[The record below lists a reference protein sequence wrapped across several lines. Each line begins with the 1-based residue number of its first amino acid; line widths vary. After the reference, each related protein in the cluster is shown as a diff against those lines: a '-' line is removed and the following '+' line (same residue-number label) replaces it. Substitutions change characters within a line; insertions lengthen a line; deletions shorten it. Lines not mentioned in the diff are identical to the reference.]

1 MTCIVGLVD
10 GTDVWMGGDSA
21 GVAGLDISLRADPK
35 VFRNGDL
42 LIGFTSSFR
51 MGQLLRFRLV
61 PPPRR
66 AGQDLFHY
74 MVCDFVEAVRICLRD
89 GGFAHRSNDVETG
102 GFFLVAGEGRLFSV
116 QDDYQVSEF
125 NRGYHAIG
133 CGASYALGSLFG
145 SRDMPA
151 EHRIRRALETAEHFS
166 GGVRAPF
173 LIRRIGEDMSGSAD
187 ANRENLDFAVGAPAL
202 VAA

>member
-10 GTDVWMGGDSA
+10 QGNVWMGGDSA

-35 VFRNGDL
+35 VFRNGAFL
-42 LIGFTSSFR
+42 VGFTSSFR
-51 MGQLLRFRLV
+51 MGQLLRFRLA

-66 AGQDLFHY
+66 PDQDLFRY
-74 MVCDFVEAVRICLRD
+74 MVCDFVEAVRLCLKD

-102 GFFLVAGEGRLFSV
+102 GFFLVATEGRLFSI

-125 NRGYHAIG
+125 NRGFHAIG
-133 CGASYALGSLFG
+133 CGSAYALGSLHTT
-145 SRDMPA
+145 RDLPG
-151 EHRIRRALETAEHFS
+151 EVRVRKALETAEHFS

-173 LIRRIGEDMSGSAD
+173 LIDCIE
-187 ANRENLDFAVGAPAL
+187 
-202 VAA
+202 AAGQPLPLRAA

>member
-10 GTDVWMGGDSA
+10 GNEVWMGGDSA

-35 VFRNGDL
+35 VFHNGNF

-51 MGQLLRFRLV
+51 MGQLLRFRLA

-66 AGQDLFHY
+66 PEQDLFHY
-74 MVCDFVEAVRICLRD
+74 MVCDFVEAVRICLRE

-102 GFFLVAGEGRLFSV
+102 GFFLVGAEGRLFSI

-133 CGASYALGSLFG
+133 CGASYALGSLY
-145 SRDMPA
+145 STRDLPA
-151 EHRIRRALETAEHFS
+151 GERVRRALETAEHFS

-173 LIRRIGEDMSGSAD
+173 LIERTG
-187 ANRENLDFAVGAPAL
+187 AVQPAL

>member
-10 GTDVWMGGDSA
+10 GQSVWMGGDSA

-35 VFRNGDL
+35 VFHNGSF

-51 MGQLLRFRLV
+51 MGQLLRFRLS

-66 AGQDLFHY
+66 PGQDLFHY
-74 MVCDFVEAVRICLRD
+74 MVCDFVEAVRVCLRE

-102 GFFLVAGEGRLFSV
+102 GFFLVGAEGRLFSI

-125 NRGYHAIG
+125 SRGYHAIG
-133 CGASYALGSLFG
+133 CGAAYALGSLYG
-145 SRDMPA
+145 SRHLPP
-151 EHRIRRALETAEHFS
+151 EERVRHALETAEHYS

-173 LIRRIGEDMSGSAD
+173 AIRRTGEGQEA
-187 ANRENLDFAVGAPAL
+187 AEPLPPVTPASL
-202 VAA
+202 AA

>member
-10 GTDVWMGGDSA
+10 GKEVWMGGDSA

-35 VFRNGDL
+35 VFHNGNFL
-42 LIGFTSSFR
+42 VGFTSSFR
-51 MGQLLRFRLV
+51 MGQLLRFRLA

-66 AGQDLFHY
+66 PDQDLYHY
-74 MVCDFVEAVRICLRD
+74 MVCDFVEAVRLCLRE

-102 GFFLVAGEGRLFSV
+102 GFFLVATEGRLFSI

-125 NRGYHAIG
+125 SRGYHAIG
-133 CGASYALGSLFG
+133 CGAAYALGSLYS
-145 SRDMPA
+145 SRDLPA
-151 EHRIRRALETAEHFS
+151 ETRVRRALETAEHFS

-173 LIRRIGEDMSGSAD
+173 LVETIGSA
-187 ANRENLDFAVGAPAL
+187 VIQPAL

>member
-10 GTDVWMGGDSA
+10 NGTVWLGGDSA
-21 GVAGLDISLRADPK
+21 GVAGLDISLRSDPK
-35 VFRNGDL
+35 VFRNGNF

-51 MGQLLRFRLV
+51 MGQLLRFRLA

-66 AGQDLFHY
+66 PDQDLFRY
-74 MVCDFVEAVRICLRD
+74 MVCDFVEAVRVCLKD

-102 GFFLVAGEGRLFSV
+102 GFFLVGTEGRLFSI

-133 CGASYALGSLFG
+133 CGAAYAMGSLYTTKG
-145 SRDMPA
+145 EDPEGRV
-151 EHRIRRALETAEHFS
+151 RKALETAEHFS

-173 LIRRIGEDMSGSAD
+173 RIESLSMAD
-187 ANRENLDFAVGAPAL
+187 SQARPVL
-202 VAA
+202 VA

>member
-10 GTDVWMGGDSA
+10 GGRVWMGGNSA
-21 GVAGLDISLRADPK
+21 GVAGLDISLRADRK
-35 VFRNGDL
+35 VFRNGEF

-51 MGQLLRFRLV
+51 MGQLLHFRLQ
-61 PPPRR
+61 PPPLQPD
-66 AGQDLFHY
+66 QDLFRY
-74 MVCDFVEAVRICLRD
+74 MVCDFVEAVRTCLKD

-102 GFFLVAGEGRLFSV
+102 GFFLVGTQGRLFSI

-125 NRGYHAIG
+125 SRGYHAIG
-133 CGASYALGSLFG
+133 CGAHYALGALYSSAG
-145 SRDMPA
+145 QPADSRVLG
-151 EHRIRRALETAEHFS
+151 ALATAEHFS

-173 LIRRIGEDMSGSAD
+173 H
-187 ANRENLDFAVGAPAL
+187 LDSLPASIAPSL

>member
-10 GTDVWMGGDSA
+10 NGKVWMGGDSA
-21 GVAGLDISLRADPK
+21 GVAGLDISLRSDPK
-35 VFRNGDL
+35 VFRNGEL

-51 MGQLLRFRLV
+51 MGQLLRFRLQ

-66 AGQDLFHY
+66 PDQDLFHY
-74 MVCDFVEAVRICLRD
+74 LVCDFVEAVRICLKD

-102 GFFLVAGEGRLFSV
+102 GFFLVAAEGRLFSI

-125 NRGYHAIG
+125 HRNYHAIG
-133 CGASYALGSLFG
+133 CGATYALGSLHTTSG
-145 SRDMPA
+145 LPA
-151 EHRIRRALETAEHFS
+151 DQRVRKALETAEYFS

-173 LIRRIGEDMSGSAD
+173 TIECLDMAD
-187 ANRENLDFAVGAPAL
+187 GRGLSVL
-202 VAA
+202 AA

>member
-10 GTDVWMGGDSA
+10 QGAVWMGGDSA

-35 VFRNGDL
+35 VFRNGNL

-61 PPPRR
+61 PPQRR
-66 AGQDLFHY
+66 DGQDLFEY
-74 MVCDFVEAVRICLRD
+74 MVCDFVESVRVCLRE

-102 GFFLVAGEGRLFSV
+102 GFFLVATEGRLFSI

-125 NRGYHAIG
+125 HRGFHAIG
-133 CGASYALGSLFG
+133 CGSAYALGSLYG
-145 SRDMPA
+145 TMDLPA
-151 EHRIRRALETAEHFS
+151 EERVRRALQTAEYFS

-173 LIRRIGEDMSGSAD
+173 VIERVGLAEAG
-187 ANRENLDFAVGAPAL
+187 NLDRRPDR